1 LESEGSL
8 GAELHQIVADSR
20 AADPES
26 AAEAAELRAQL
37 LEAINTLGEQ
47 ERVVTT
53 FYFYEGLT
61 LREIGGALNL
71 TEGRISQILHRAL
84 EKLREVLSEH
94 PQPSTRW

>member
-1 LESEGSL
+1 
-8 GAELHQIVADSR
+8 
-20 AADPES
+20 
-26 AAEAAELRAQL
+26 
-37 LEAINTLGEQ
+37 
-47 ERVVTT
+47 VVIT

-71 TEGRISQILHRAL
+71 IEGRISQILHRAL